1 MHDDRLIP
9 VADNP
14 HLRRDAQTGAILDVD
29 DTGYNNYLTQRQER
43 AVQRARISQ
52 IEDRINNFESD
63 LSDIKT
69 LLTRLLEK

>member
-63 LSDIKT
+63 LSDIKS

>member
-1 MHDDRLIP
+1 MHDDILIP

-63 LSDIKT
+63 LSDIKS

>member
-9 VADNP
+9 VTDNP

-43 AVQRARISQ
+43 AAQRARISQ

-63 LSDIKT
+63 LSDIKS

>member
-52 IEDRINNFESD
+52 LEDRINNFESD
-63 LSDIKT
+63 LSDIKS

>member
-1 MHDDRLIP
+1 MHDERLIP
-9 VADNP
+9 VTDNP
-14 HLRRDAQTGAILDVD
+14 HLRRDAPTGAILDVD

-43 AVQRARISQ
+43 AAQRARISQ

-63 LSDIKT
+63 LSDIKS